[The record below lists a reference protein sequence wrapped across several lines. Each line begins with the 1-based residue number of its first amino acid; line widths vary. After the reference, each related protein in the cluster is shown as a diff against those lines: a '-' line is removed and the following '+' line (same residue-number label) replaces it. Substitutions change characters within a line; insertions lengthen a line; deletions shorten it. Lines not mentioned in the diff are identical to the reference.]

1 MVNHRTTYLNFDT
14 RTLEWCKNITLVL
27 AQLSGTVFITTFKN
41 LRNYETIDVDHGTRS
56 LAYSNH
62 LMEQKKKCKT
72 SYKLELW
79 KRIKVTD
86 CENKKYLLEKRRMVC
101 YIDCKS
107 TYLSKTQSDVYTIIQ
122 TLAITRD
129 LLITFLCYTI
139 TV

>member
-41 LRNYETIDVDHGTRS
+41 LRNNETIDVDYETRS

-62 LMEQKKKCKT
+62 LIKCKT
-72 SYKLELW
+72 SYKLEFW
-79 KRIKVTD
+79 KIIKVTD
-86 CENKKYLLEKRRMVC
+86 CEYKNYLSERRRMVC
-101 YIDCKS
+101 YIDCNS
-107 TYLSKTQSDVYTIIQ
+107 TYLSKTKSDVYTIIQ
-122 TLAITRD
+122 TLAITRS